1 MWCVYAVVRSG
12 GDVLKRELQIT
23 RGIHTDCLL
32 NYETVKY
39 FCGEEHEAQRYREA
53 IEAYQ
58 SLEYRVISAYIGL
71 WVSWMCADGPD
82 SVSEPPQSCTKPD
95 YRAQL
100 RCFISCDDTDGV
112 FV

>member
-58 SLEYRVISAYIGL
+58 SLEYRVISACIGL
-71 WVSWMCADGPD
+71 WVS
-82 SVSEPPQSCTKPD
+82 
-95 YRAQL
+95 
-100 RCFISCDDTDGV
+100 
-112 FV
+112 